1 MLRARQTAAAVVN
14 AHAKIT
20 KRHLPL
26 SAVITPGLNEVKTP
40 SDGLPLAHIS
50 KIGWHTLYTT
60 GKAAN
65 EEKAD
70 DPTHDKFEEFPD
82 VLSRVRDTIMAV
94 REKHESGHVVLV
106 SHGDCL
112 LSARM
117 IAAGLPATLESR
129 MEHRE
134 KLCLPTASIVSLRVE
149 HDGDIIEERVWSP
162 SV

>member
-1 MLRARQTAAAVVN
+1 MLRARQTAAAVVK

-26 SAVITPGLNEVKTP
+26 SAVVTPSLNEVKTP
-40 SDGLPLAHIS
+40 ADGLALAYLS
-50 KIGWHTLYTT
+50 KVGWHTLYTE

-65 EEKAD
+65 DAKAD
-70 DPTHDKFEEFPD
+70 DPTHDPYEEFSD
-82 VLSRVRDTIMAV
+82 VFTRVKDTILAV

-106 SHGDCL
+106 CHGDCL

-129 MEHRE
+129 MAHRA

-149 HDGDIIEERVWSP
+149 PDERIVEEGVWSP